1 MDKRKLAAARSTFL
15 TIAVIPLATGIAQPQ
30 STSIDFGSERWSLVD
45 AEIANRF
52 GRECL
57 SGTAFLNDLQFQ
69 DGVIEVDIAVDG
81 TRSYPGIIFR
91 RQTEGNYE
99 RLYVRPHR
107 AGLYPDAIQYTP
119 VFNHVEG
126 WQLYNGTGYTAAAE
140 LPPGEWI
147 RMRLEV
153 KGRQARFYLG
163 TRASPAMVITDL
175 KHGMSSGTVGVLG
188 PKNET
193 ACFSNFSYEPTG
205 DLTFGAPPTPET
217 PSGTITDWEI
227 SRAFPAERVDRDS
240 YPGFYTIFFAGW
252 QEVASEAT
260 GLVDIARYTARSGP
274 APDLVMARTVVKS
287 SEAQSLR
294 LSFGYSDEIDLFFN
308 GRKVFAGNSSYR
320 SRDPSFLGVVGLYD
334 AINLGLERGLNEILL
349 MVTES
354 FGGWGFM
361 ARADRELQP
370 RVVDH
375 SRTTSVWETS
385 DTFLTPESVLYDP
398 ARDVVY
404 VTNFDARWSETT
416 EFTGF
421 ISRLNLDGDIE
432 ELRWVA
438 DLNAPTGMSIHG
450 ARLWVVERGNLTEI
464 DPDRG
469 EILQRYPISGS
480 EFLNDIAIDSA
491 GNIYISDTSP
501 SSHTGSR
508 IFRFKDGVSELW
520 VDSEQINRANGLF
533 VHGDKLLVGNSGD
546 GFLKSVG
553 LSDKHIA
560 EIACLGGGVL
570 DGIRVDNHGGY
581 LVSHWK
587 GQVYAVS
594 GSGAVVEVL
603 DTMAAGMNSADF
615 EYIPDRDLLIIP
627 TFLGNKVAA
636 YRLAGQ

>member
-1 MDKRKLAAARSTFL
+1 MDKRKLAAARSIVVTV
-15 TIAVIPLATGIAQPQ
+15 AAIPLATGIARPQ
-30 STSIDFGSERWSLVD
+30 SQSIDFSSERWSLVD
-45 AEIANRF
+45 AEIADRF
-52 GRECL
+52 GRQCL
-57 SGTAFLNDLQFQ
+57 SGTAFLEDLRFQ

-91 RQTEGNYE
+91 MQTEGNYE

-119 VFNHVEG
+119 VFNRVEG

-147 RMRLEV
+147 RLRLEV
-153 KGRQARFYLG
+153 KGKQARVYLG
-163 TRASPAMVITDL
+163 TRASPALVITDL
-175 KHGMSSGTVGVLG
+175 KHGVSSGTVGVLG

-193 ACFSNFSYEPTG
+193 ACFSNFSYTPT
-205 DLTFGAPPTPET
+205 DELTFGLPPARDT

-240 YPGFYTIFFAGW
+240 YPGFYAIFFADW
-252 QEVASEAT
+252 QEVDPEAT

-274 APDLVMARTVVKS
+274 DPDLVMARTVVNS
-287 SEAQSLR
+287 AEAQSLR
-294 LSFGYSDEIDLFFN
+294 LSFGYSDEIDLFLN
-308 GRKVFAGNSSYR
+308 GSKVFAGNSSYR
-320 SRDPSFLGVVGLYD
+320 SRDPSFLGVVGLHD
-334 AINLGLERGLNEILL
+334 EVHLRLERGLNEILL

-354 FGGWGFM
+354 FGGWGFL

-370 RVVDH
+370 PLADH
-375 SRTTSVWETS
+375 SRTTGVWETADS
-385 DTFLTPESVLYDP
+385 FLTPESVLYDP
-398 ARDVVY
+398 VRDAVY

-421 ISRLNLDGDIE
+421 ISKLNLDGDIE
-432 ELRWVA
+432 QLRWVT
-438 DLNAPTGMSIHG
+438 DLNAPTGMSLHG
-450 ARLWVVERGNLTEI
+450 GRLWVVERGNLTEI

-469 EILQRYPISGS
+469 ELLRRYPIPGS

-491 GNIYISDTSP
+491 GNIYLSDTSP

-508 IFRFKDGVSELW
+508 IYRFKDGVSELW
-520 VDSEQINRANGLF
+520 VDSEQVSRANGLF

-553 LSDKHIA
+553 LDDGHIA
-560 EIACLGGGVL
+560 EIACFGGGVL
-570 DGIRVDNHGGY
+570 DGIRVDNRGSY

-587 GQVYAVS
+587 GQVYSVS
-594 GSGAVVEVL
+594 DTGEVVEVL

-615 EYIPDRDLLIIP
+615 EYISERNLLIIP

-636 YRLAGQ
+636 YRLTER